1 MRVLTLRRG
10 LLLGGLAA
18 VALFALL
25 LLTYGA
31 TELSRFSRSEARRG
45 TLIYAAPQML
55 RPGMHV
61 GMLDLAGLLARL
73 GYQETRSQPAA
84 PGQFRRGGGTWDIVL
99 RVPGATVGD
108 KAPRVRLELQG
119 DRIARIR
126 RGPTEVDS
134 LTLEPEVITSAGAV
148 PGEAYRPV
156 RLAEVPPAL
165 RSAVLA
171 AEDER
176 FFEHGGLDPRAVVRA
191 FWSNVRAGRVVEG
204 GSTITQQ
211 LVKNRL
217 LTPERTFVRKA
228 QEAWLST
235 VFEWRY
241 SKEEILEA
249 YLNEVYL
256 GHWGPGPVRGMGAAA
271 RVYFRKEPAQLTV
284 GEAAMLAGMIRAPNA
299 LSPAVS
305 VDRARSRRDTVLA
318 RLRDLGAIT
327 PADHDRARREVVR
340 APAGPPPGIVAPYF
354 VDYVQQEIARRGG
367 EDLGEGESVITT
379 LDVPLQRFAEAAV
392 ARGVDDL
399 ETRYPRLRPRAGGE
413 RVQVALVALDPAT
426 GGIRALVGGR
436 DYRTSPYNRAALAR
450 RQPGSAFKP
459 FVFLAGLAP
468 RENGPL
474 FTLASHVEDAPI
486 TITVDGK
493 EWTPRNYSDRYE
505 GEVTVRRALEGSLNG
520 ATVRVAQSASLPAII
535 DVARRMGIESELRPV
550 PAMALGAFEV
560 TPIELARAYLPL
572 AAGGLAR
579 PVSALAPDGKEAELS
594 HQAISPA
601 EAYLLTAALQ
611 GVIDSGTGAGVRAR
625 GLTGPVAGKTGT
637 TNDGRD
643 AWFVGYTSNLVTLV
657 WVGFDDGR
665 PHGLSGAEAAAP
677 IWTDFM
683 KRAVAAYPPAP
694 FQVPAGVSIARIDPT
709 TGRRGSDACPQTVA
723 EVFLTGSEPPL
734 CETPGTVVDR
744 VQRFWDRVWD
754 WFRR

>member
-18 VALFALL
+18 IGLVTAA

-31 TELSRFSRSEARRG
+31 TELSRFSRAEARRG
-45 TLIYAAPQML
+45 TLIYAAPQVL
-55 RPGMHV
+55 RPGIHV
-61 GMLDLAGLLARL
+61 GAIDLAGLLGRL
-73 GYQETRSQPAA
+73 GYQETRVQPTG
-84 PGQFRRGGGTWDIVL
+84 PGQFRRGGGAWDIAL
-99 RVPGATVGD
+99 RPPAATVGD
-108 KAPRVRLELQG
+108 KPPRVRLELSG

-126 RGPTEVDS
+126 RGQVEVDS
-134 LTLEPEVITSAGAV
+134 LTLEPEVLTSAGVV

-165 RSAVLA
+165 RNAVLA

-176 FFEHGGLDPRAVVRA
+176 FFEHGGLDARAVIRA
-191 FWSNVRAGRVVEG
+191 LWSNLRAGRVVEG

-256 GHWGPGPVRGMGAAA
+256 GHWGSGPVRGMGAAS
-271 RVYFRKEPAQLTV
+271 RVYFRKEPGQLTA
-284 GEAAMLAGMIRAPNA
+284 GEAALLAGMIRAPNA

-318 RLRDLGAIT
+318 RMRDLGSLT

-340 APAGPPPGIVAPYF
+340 APSGPPPGLIAPYF
-354 VDYVQQEIARRGG
+354 VDYVQQEIARRGE
-367 EDLGEGESVITT
+367 EDWGQGESVITT
-379 LDVPLQRFAEAAV
+379 LDVALQRFAEAAV
-392 ARGVDDL
+392 TRGVDDL
-399 ETRYPRLRPRAGGE
+399 ETRFPRLRPRQGGD
-413 RVQVALVALDPAT
+413 RVQVVVVAVDPTT

-436 DYRTSPYNRAALAR
+436 DYRTSQFNRAALAR

-468 RENGPL
+468 RENGPA

-505 GEVTVRRALEGSLNG
+505 GEVSVRRALEASLNG
-520 ATVRVAQSASLPAII
+520 ATVRVAQTVGLTAII
-535 DVARRMGIESELRPV
+535 DVARRMGIESDLRPV

-560 TPIELARAYLPL
+560 TPLELARAYLPL

-579 PVSALAPDGKEAELS
+579 PVTALAPDGREVEPPR
-594 HQAISPA
+594 QAVSPA

-611 GVIDSGTGAGVRAR
+611 GVIDSGTGAGVRAQ

-643 AWFVGYTSNLVTLV
+643 AWFVGYATNLVALV

-665 PHGLSGAEAAAP
+665 PLGLSGSEAAAP

-683 KRAVAAYPPAP
+683 KRAIGAYPPAP
-694 FQVPAGVSIARIDPT
+694 FEAPAGVSIARIDPT
-709 TGRRGSDACPQTVA
+709 TGRRASEACPQAVN
-723 EVFLTGSEPPL
+723 EVFLTGSEPAL
-734 CETPGTVVDR
+734 CEIHGTVVDR
-744 VQRFWDRVWD
+744 VQRFWERVWD